1 MGRGEHS
8 ERLVRLQ
15 VMTSCGAV
23 LIGFQD
29 QTNLGLGYLASTL
42 QERGVVVRII
52 DFRQGIESILDVIHA
67 TDPLLVGFSLIFQ
80 YYLPEFRRL
89 VFYLRKNGVDCHFC
103 AGGHYPS
110 LCYESVLQ
118 AIPGLDSIAQ
128 CEGEVTLAELMQCL
142 AEGRDWHQ
150 VAGLAYRDGERFVA
164 PLPRALIDDLDE
176 LPYPARPFE
185 SPVTLGKKSSP
196 ILASRGCT
204 RNCSFCSIRQF
215 YGTTRG
221 KKVRV
226 RKPSKVVE
234 EMRVLHEE
242 QGISI
247 FPFQDD
253 DFPVW
258 GTFGRRWLDQFTDAL
273 QTVGLVGRVIWKISC
288 RADEVEP
295 ELFERLRNA
304 GLYMVYLGLESG
316 NAAGLTTFTKGLTVQ
331 DNLRAAAIL
340 HGLRLSLG
348 YGFMMF
354 DPSSTFETVR
364 SNVSFLREITG
375 DGMVPAHFCRMVPYA
390 GTPIEM
396 SLAREGRLRGDSTNP
411 DYDFLDPRMEDLF
424 NAVSIATTDWIN
436 GASSLKNQLN
446 WAWQEHWVLRRLFP
460 PLQGL
465 ATYERFLR
473 SITHSSNQYLLDLV
487 EEASYR
493 YEAGNAQ
500 APSAAEVQE
509 VSDRFSE
516 QLLAQRNT
524 FIHRNQRTM
533 LASLRAGN

>member
-1 MGRGEHS
+1 
-8 ERLVRLQ
+8 
-15 VMTSCGAV
+15 MTSGGAV

-42 QERGVVVRII
+42 QERGVATRII
-52 DFRQGIESILDVIHA
+52 DFRQGPESILEVVRA

-80 YYLPEFRRL
+80 YYLPEFREL
-89 VFYLRKNGVDCHFC
+89 VYYLREKGVDCHFC

-110 LCYESVLQ
+110 LRYENVLQ

-128 CEGEVTLAELMQCL
+128 CEGELTLAELMQCL

-150 VAGLAYRDGERFVA
+150 VAGLAHRDGERSIA
-164 PLPRALIDDLDE
+164 PLPRALIIDLDE

-185 SPVTLGKKSSP
+185 DQATLGKRASP
-196 ILASRGCT
+196 MLASRGCIQ
-204 RNCSFCSIRQF
+204 NCSFCSIRQF

-226 RKPSKVVE
+226 RKPSKVAE

-258 GTFGRRWLDQFTDAL
+258 GTFGQRWLDRFMDAL
-273 QTVGLVGRVIWKISC
+273 HTEGLVGRVIWKISC

-295 ELFERLRNA
+295 ELFGWLRDS

-316 NAAGLTTFTKGLTVQ
+316 NIAGLTTFAKGLTVE
-331 DNLRAAAIL
+331 DNLRAAAVL
-340 HGLRLSLG
+340 HELRLSLG

-364 SNVSFLREITG
+364 ANVSFLREITDNG
-375 DGMVPAHFCRMVPYA
+375 LAPAHFCRMVPYA
-390 GTPIEM
+390 GTPIEA

-411 DYDFLDPRMEDLF
+411 DYDFLDRRMEEFF
-424 NAVSIATTDWIN
+424 NAVSVATTDWIN
-436 GASSLKNQLN
+436 GAASLKNQLN

-460 PLQGL
+460 PMRGL
-465 ATYERFLR
+465 DAYERALR
-473 SITHSSNQYLLDLV
+473 SITHRSNQYLLDLV
-487 EEASYR
+487 EEASYL

-500 APSAAEVQE
+500 APSSTEVQE
-509 VSDRFSE
+509 ASDRFSE
-516 QLLAQRNT
+516 QLLTQRNA
-524 FIHRNQRTM
+524 FIHRNQRIM
-533 LASLRAGN
+533 LASLRPGN